1 MKKLFC
7 CPALE
12 LFHCLPLW
20 KTVLFVSSRA
30 FSLSTPPFLL
40 STPVENSEA
49 TWKKATKCN
58 KYIYLPSLYKPMQN
72 SEITKNRALPSKT
85 SHMLQIQTI
94 NRLFLSHLSIFL
106 PCLRVKLEKTTKK
119 KNKKTKRS
127 NLTLRWLSLRSFL
140 EISCLW
146 HSTMEQQTI

>member
-30 FSLSTPPFLL
+30 FSLSTPTFSL
-40 STPVENSEA
+40 STPVDNSEA

-58 KYIYLPSLYKPMQN
+58 KPDFLFELAHYEL
-72 SEITKNRALPSKT
+72 T
-85 SHMLQIQTI
+85 SFDCRIQ
-94 NRLFLSHLSIFL
+94 
-106 PCLRVKLEKTTKK
+106 
-119 KNKKTKRS
+119 
-127 NLTLRWLSLRSFL
+127 
-140 EISCLW
+140 
-146 HSTMEQQTI
+146 

>member
-12 LFHCLPLW
+12 LFHCLPQW

-30 FSLSTPPFLL
+30 FSL

-58 KYIYLPSLYKPMQN
+58 KHCNKKILHSPLLGNTAYLAYHICPFDHTTTWSTAYDCP
-72 SEITKNRALPSKT
+72 TTWFRFDFT
-85 SHMLQIQTI
+85 VRH
-94 NRLFLSHLSIFL
+94 
-106 PCLRVKLEKTTKK
+106 TTKPRRGQFPSAGSFED
-119 KNKKTKRS
+119 TLFCRHIS
-127 NLTLRWLSLRSFL
+127 NSR
-140 EISCLW
+140 C
-146 HSTMEQQTI
+146 

>member
-1 MKKLFC
+1 MKKLFY

-30 FSLSTPPFLL
+30 FSLSIPTFSL

-58 KYIYLPSLYKPMQN
+58 KYNFMVEAAI
-72 SEITKNRALPSKT
+72 ITLVSAA
-85 SHMLQIQTI
+85 
-94 NRLFLSHLSIFL
+94 
-106 PCLRVKLEKTTKK
+106 
-119 KNKKTKRS
+119 
-127 NLTLRWLSLRSFL
+127 
-140 EISCLW
+140 
-146 HSTMEQQTI
+146 

>member
-30 FSLSTPPFLL
+30 FLL
-40 STPVENSEA
+40 STPIFLFSTPVEESEA

-58 KYIYLPSLYKPMQN
+58 KPNFM
-72 SEITKNRALPSKT
+72 
-85 SHMLQIQTI
+85 
-94 NRLFLSHLSIFL
+94 
-106 PCLRVKLEKTTKK
+106 CTTF
-119 KNKKTKRS
+119 TKRV
-127 NLTLRWLSLRSFL
+127 NN
-140 EISCLW
+140 
-146 HSTMEQQTI
+146 QTNRRILQYLNTGVSRNHLASSVLKLY